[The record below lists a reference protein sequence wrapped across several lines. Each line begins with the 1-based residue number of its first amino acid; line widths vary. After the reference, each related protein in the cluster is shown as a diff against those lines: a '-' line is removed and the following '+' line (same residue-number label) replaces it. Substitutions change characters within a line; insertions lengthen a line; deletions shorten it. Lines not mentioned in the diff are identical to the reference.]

1 MKEEDHPSI
10 LQAMTMDA
18 HLAMAVLAVVVAMT
32 HFLEGAVEASVMV
45 VVAAAAIAVVAITRR
60 RQISALDAKCAR
72 REDTLRIGVDIAL
85 KRTTFPRKELLQQQH
100 VSNMVTIAGTQ
111 TPGPYITSQVIL
123 RS

>member
-85 KRTTFPRKELLQQQH
+85 KRTTFSRKELLQQQH

-111 TPGPYITSQVIL
+111 TPWPYITSRVIL